1 MKRLIIIFILSS
13 SAIFADDKENC
24 DPTLPLSGQSI
35 MELAETKCLGDNLSK
50 SEISRTL
57 TKEKATKKFCRSC
70 KNPFMSLSK
79 DDRIQPYAKATM
91 NELQKELTFIS
102 VDLMKMRSSFSM
114 NFDSDAAVK
123 SCNFKNLNPPT
134 CLHGKDEMKNFR
146 GEIDKIQNTMATE
159 LASLLSEKPILEDG
173 FFRRT
178 NYNSCNIKDND
189 ILFAEMRY
197 NESLLTPDIIKALK
211 ELDLKKGLT
220 LKGSV
225 DEKSKTSLALS
236 ESIENLSRHPIFKE
250 LFNDPIKLKT
260 FLAQIEPSD
269 NNEKII
275 DKLYKSETANEM
287 GKKISDRC
295 KETFQTTARIL
306 EKIYCDK
313 KSPYVATN
321 LASMELVNGKEF
333 EKLSDH
339 EAEESIQR
347 HCSRLNS
354 DSQNEAIPLTKFDEV
369 LQINSKNNQALATLP
384 VESFKFAA
392 YDSLMGNQAI
402 ATCNAIKDKSL
413 CKKEPAGEGC
423 QMAKFLEQS
432 HKDKHY
438 KELAN
443 SSNSN
448 INAILRSLLDQG
460 LPQKDGKVDQAAVT
474 LLQTAGILT
483 GGNPQSQNPAPRDA
497 GSFFKTVSNENSG
510 TTPSP
515 TPQSQ
520 TKTTQAPAPQFSPT
534 SNATAAVKESE
545 KDDSSNSSKTTVP
558 SISEGTKQATNKFS
572 NLSDSEQQDLLDRL
586 KPKAK
591 NKGAKTQ
598 GMNSASSQ
606 SDDSSFANGP
616 TNGFNANTPINQDDS
631 LANTAARIPS
641 VQNNFQASSGTQA
654 KLDSKVVRKDASIND
669 AKLSALQNRGP
680 ASDPVKDTT
689 IALSKTESGLNK
701 IEIKVPD
708 ESILDKKT
716 PDLEAKIQD
725 YLDKS
730 ASSLLGAKKGEA
742 FIVKLGKYDIK
753 VAINDYGVYVASCKD
768 ATLHPEYLAFLSRY
782 FTGYKERVSTRLSM
796 ENIISKEQ
804 KKTN

>member
-1 MKRLIIIFILSS
+1 MKRLLIIFIIST

-24 DPTLPLSGQSI
+24 DPILPLGGQSI
-35 MELAETKCLGDNLSK
+35 MELAETKCLGENLSRAN
-50 SEISRTL
+50 INRTL
-57 TKEKATKKFCRSC
+57 TKEKTTKKFCNTC
-70 KNPFMSLSK
+70 KNHLMSLSM

-102 VDLMKMRSSFSM
+102 VDLIKMRSSFVM
-114 NFDSDAAVK
+114 DFDSDVAVK
-123 SCNFKNLNPPT
+123 SCNFNKLTTPT
-134 CLHGKDEMKNFR
+134 CLQGKELENFKS
-146 GEIDKIQNTMATE
+146 ETVKIQNTMATE
-159 LASLLSEKPILEDG
+159 LASLLSEKPILDEG
-173 FFRRT
+173 LLKRT
-178 NYNSCNIKDND
+178 NYNSCNIKDNE

-197 NESLLTPDIIKALK
+197 NESLLTPEIINSLRQ
-211 ELDLKKGLT
+211 LNLKKDLT
-220 LKGSV
+220 LKQSI
-225 DEKSKTSLALS
+225 DEKINTNVDLFNITEKLS
-236 ESIENLSRHPIFKE
+236 AHPILKE
-250 LFNDPIKLKT
+250 LFNEPMKLKN
-260 FLAQIEPSD
+260 FLANIDSSD
-269 NNEKII
+269 DNKKII
-275 DKLYKSETANEM
+275 EKLYKSETANEM
-287 GKKISDRC
+287 GNKISDRC
-295 KETFQTTARIL
+295 KEAFQTTARIL
-306 EKIYCDK
+306 EKVYCDK

-321 LASMELVNGKEF
+321 AASMELLNGKDF

-347 HCSRLNS
+347 HCARLNS
-354 DSQNEAIPLTKFDEV
+354 DSQNAEISPTKFDEV
-369 LQINSKNNQALATLP
+369 LQINSKNNTLLASLP
-384 VESFKFAA
+384 VENFKTTA
-392 YDSLMGNQAI
+392 YLSLMGNQANV
-402 ATCNAIKDKSL
+402 TCKAIQDKSL
-413 CKKEPAGEGC
+413 CKKDPAREEC

-474 LLQTAGILT
+474 LLQTAGILS

-497 GSFFKTVSNENSG
+497 GSFFKTVSNETNG

-515 TPQSQ
+515 IPQSQ
-520 TKTTQAPAPQFSPT
+520 TKTTQAPAPHFSPT
-534 SNATAAVKESE
+534 SNATAAVNETE
-545 KDDSSNSSKTTVP
+545 KDDSTDSSKSTVP
-558 SISEGTKQATNKFS
+558 STPAGTKQATNKFS

-591 NKGAKTQ
+591 NKVAKTQ
-598 GMNSASSQ
+598 GMNSASNQ
-606 SDDSSFANGP
+606 SEDSSFANGP
-616 TNGFNANTPINQDDS
+616 TNGFKATTSINQEDS
-631 LANTAARIPS
+631 LSNNAAQAPS
-641 VQNNFQASSGTQA
+641 VQNKFPASSGTQA
-654 KLDSKVVRKDASIND
+654 KLDSKVVRKDASLNE

-730 ASSLLGAKKGEA
+730 ASSLTGAKKGEA

-768 ATLHPEYLAFLSRY
+768 TSLHPEYLAFLSRY

-804 KKTN
+804 KKAN

>member
-1 MKRLIIIFILSS
+1 MIRTFIIFVLSTS
-13 SAIFADDKENC
+13 IIFADDKENC
-24 DPTLPLSGQSI
+24 APNLPLSDQSI
-35 MELAETKCLGDNLSK
+35 MELAETKCLGDNLSR
-50 SEISRTL
+50 SDISRTL
-57 TKEKATKKFCRSC
+57 KKEKATTKFCKTC
-70 KNPFMSLSK
+70 NNPFMGLTI
-79 DDRIQPYAKATM
+79 DNRIQPYAQATM

-102 VDLMKMRSSFSM
+102 VDLVKMRSSFVM
-114 NFDSDAAVK
+114 NFESDSAVK
-123 SCNFKNLNPPT
+123 SCNFNNLLIPK
-134 CLHGKDEMKNFR
+134 CLQGKEIVSFK
-146 GEIDKIQNTMATE
+146 GEVRKIQNTMATE
-159 LASLLSEKPILEDG
+159 LASLLSEKPIGDEG
-173 FFRRT
+173 FFKRT
-178 NYNSCNIKDND
+178 SSNSCGIKDNE
-189 ILFAEMRY
+189 ILFAKMRY
-197 NESLLTPDIIKALK
+197 NESLLTPDVINALK
-211 ELDLKKGLT
+211 ELNLKKDLT
-220 LKGSV
+220 LKDSI
-225 DEKSKTSLALS
+225 DEKSNISVALS
-236 ESIENLSRHPIFKE
+236 KSTEKLSAHPILKA
-250 LFNDPIKLKT
+250 LFNEPIKLKR
-260 FLAQIEPSD
+260 FLAQIEPADD
-269 NNEKII
+269 NKKII
-275 DKLYKSETANEM
+275 EKLYKSETANEM
-287 GKKISDRC
+287 GNKISDRC
-295 KETFQTTARIL
+295 KEAFQSTARIL
-306 EKIYCDK
+306 EKVYCEK

-321 LASMELVNGKEF
+321 AASMELLNGKEF
-333 EKLSDH
+333 KVLSDH

-347 HCSRLNS
+347 HCARLNS
-354 DSQNEAIPLTKFDEV
+354 DSQIEGSSLTKFDEV
-369 LQINSKNNQALATLP
+369 FQINSKNDNALAILP
-384 VESFKFAA
+384 VENFKVKA
-392 YDSLMGNQAI
+392 YESLVGNQAI
-402 ATCNAIKDKSL
+402 ATCNAIQDKSL
-413 CKKEPAGEGC
+413 CKKEPAREEC
-423 QMAKFLEQS
+423 QMANFLEQS

-443 SSNSN
+443 SSNAN

-474 LLQTAGILT
+474 LLQTAGILP

-497 GSFFKTVSNENSG
+497 GSFFKTVSNETNG

-515 TPQSQ
+515 IPQSQ
-520 TKTTQAPAPQFSPT
+520 TKTTQAPTPQFSPT

-545 KDDSSNSSKTTVP
+545 KDDSSDSSKTTVP
-558 SISEGTKQATNKFS
+558 STSEDTKQATNKFS

-598 GMNSASSQ
+598 GMNSASNQ
-606 SDDSSFANGP
+606 SEDSSFTKGP
-616 TNGFNANTPINQDDS
+616 TNGFNSNTSINQDDS
-631 LANTAARIPS
+631 IANNSAQAPS
-641 VQNNFQASSGTQA
+641 VQNKFPSSSGTQA
-654 KLDSKVVRKDASIND
+654 KLDSKVVRKDASINE

-730 ASSLLGAKKGEA
+730 ASSLTGAKKGEA

-768 ATLHPEYLAFLSRY
+768 ASLHPEYLAFLSRY

-804 KKTN
+804 KKAN

>member
-1 MKRLIIIFILSS
+1 MKRLLIIFIIST

-24 DPTLPLSGQSI
+24 DPTLPLGGQSI
-35 MELAETKCLGDNLSK
+35 MELAETKCLGENLSRAN
-50 SEISRTL
+50 INRTL
-57 TKEKATKKFCRSC
+57 TKEKTTKKFCNTC
-70 KNPFMSLSK
+70 KNHLMSLSM

-102 VDLMKMRSSFSM
+102 VDLIKMRSSFVM
-114 NFDSDAAVK
+114 DFDSDVAVK
-123 SCNFKNLNPPT
+123 SCNFNKLTTPT
-134 CLHGKDEMKNFR
+134 CLQGKELENFKS
-146 GEIDKIQNTMATE
+146 ETVKIQNTMATE
-159 LASLLSEKPILEDG
+159 LASLLSGKPILDEG
-173 FFRRT
+173 LLKRT
-178 NYNSCNIKDND
+178 NYNSCNIKDNE

-197 NESLLTPDIIKALK
+197 NESLLTPEIINSLRQ
-211 ELDLKKGLT
+211 LNLKKDLT
-220 LKGSV
+220 LKQSI
-225 DEKSKTSLALS
+225 DEKINTNVDLFNITEKLS
-236 ESIENLSRHPIFKE
+236 AHPILKE
-250 LFNDPIKLKT
+250 LFNEPMKLKN
-260 FLAQIEPSD
+260 FLANIDSSD
-269 NNEKII
+269 DNKKII
-275 DKLYKSETANEM
+275 EKLYKSETANEM
-287 GKKISDRC
+287 GNKISDRC
-295 KETFQTTARIL
+295 KEAFQTTARIL
-306 EKIYCDK
+306 EKVYCDK

-321 LASMELVNGKEF
+321 AASMELLNGKDF

-347 HCSRLNS
+347 HCARLNS
-354 DSQNEAIPLTKFDEV
+354 DSQNAEISPTKFDEV
-369 LQINSKNNQALATLP
+369 LQINSKNNTLLASLP
-384 VESFKFAA
+384 VENFKTTA
-392 YDSLMGNQAI
+392 YLSLMGNQANV
-402 ATCNAIKDKSL
+402 TCKAIQDKSL
-413 CKKEPAGEGC
+413 CKKDPAREEC
-423 QMAKFLEQS
+423 QMANFLEQS

-443 SSNSN
+443 SSNAN

-474 LLQTAGILT
+474 LLQTAGILP

-497 GSFFKTVSNENSG
+497 GSFFKTVSNETNG

-515 TPQSQ
+515 IPQSQ
-520 TKTTQAPAPQFSPT
+520 TKTTQAPTPQFSPT

-545 KDDSSNSSKTTVP
+545 KDDSSDSSKTTAP
-558 SISEGTKQATNKFS
+558 STSEDTKQATNKFS

-591 NKGAKTQ
+591 NKVAKTP

-606 SDDSSFANGP
+606 SDDSSFANRP
-616 TNGFNANTPINQDDS
+616 TNGFNANTQINQDDS
-631 LANTAARIPS
+631 LSNNAAQAPG
-641 VQNNFQASSGTQA
+641 VQNKFPVSSGTQA

-730 ASSLLGAKKGEA
+730 ASSLTGAKKGEA

-768 ATLHPEYLAFLSRY
+768 TSLHPEYLAFLSRY